1 MNELRLKEY
10 CRYRRDIHHRHHN
23 GWTTKENILVMEEG
37 YSLADLSVS
46 LGRTAKAISTQRSK
60 LRKKIMEEKK

>member
-10 CRYRRDIHHRHHN
+10 CSYRTDIHHRHHN
-23 GWTTKENILVMEEG
+23 GWTTKENLLIMEEG
-37 YSLADLSVS
+37 NSLADLSVF

-60 LRKKIMEEKK
+60 LRKKIMEEIK